1 MFINVISLAI
11 ALTAASG
18 FMEVSAQNV
27 TDALDIVEQIEAAI
41 PGLGSP
47 PPVIGKNVDGGN
59 VYENFLSIRSE
70 GQFFLRNKR
79 QLEYE
84 KPLTS
89 LVTLDVIRWCS
100 DVEFT
105 DYESGNMPM
114 GFTAKCVNTVVA
126 GVSEA
131 QEAGAQMTTALYLEP
146 VAGFKGTNLVSSV
159 FIPQANAFDMVL
171 HTSTD
176 NWVLRW
182 WDDGRPV
189 QPVMGYEVH
198 DEGDPTPNAGT
209 SSWVGVANNEWVSAQ
224 ATSELIMVDAAE
236 LTPANF
242 ANVYEQ
248 VWEKQHAAA
257 QQKIEDAMA
266 ENHENIGSEDNKD
279 SSGAGGRM
287 LTSLTPSLFAFTLN
301 ALGF

>member
-1 MFINVISLAI
+1 MFINVIFLAI
-11 ALTAASG
+11 GLTAASG
-18 FMEVSAQNV
+18 FMEVSAQNA

-70 GQFFLRNKR
+70 GQFFLRMGM
-79 QLEYE
+79 QVEYE
-84 KPLTS
+84 KPLAS
-89 LVTLDVIRWCS
+89 PVTLDIIVWCS

-114 GFTAKCVNTVVA
+114 GFTAKCVFTRNA
-126 GVSEA
+126 GTEK
-131 QEAGAQMTTALYLEP
+131 QEAGAQMTTASFEP
-146 VAGFKGTNLVSSV
+146 VAGFAAALLVSSV

-171 HTSTD
+171 VKNSD
-176 NWVLRW
+176 NWLMRW

-189 QPVMGYEVH
+189 QPVIGYEVH

-209 SSWVGVANNEWVSAQ
+209 SSWAAVTNTEWVSAQ
-224 ATSELIMVDAAE
+224 ATSELTMMDAAK

-248 VWEKQHAAA
+248 VWEKDHAAA

-266 ENHENIGSEDNKD
+266 DDNEDIGSEENKD

>member
-11 ALTAASG
+11 ALAAASG

-70 GQFFLRNKR
+70 GQFFLRRRSQRK
-79 QLEYE
+79 YE
-84 KPLTS
+84 KPLAS
-89 LVTLDVIRWCS
+89 PVTYITIHWCS
-100 DVEFT
+100 DVEFS

-126 GVSEA
+126 GISEA
-131 QEAGAQMTTALYLEP
+131 QEAGAQMTPAFLEP
-146 VAGFKGTNLVSSV
+146 VDGFAAALLVSSV

-171 HTSTD
+171 HTTAD
-176 NWVLRW
+176 NWVFRW

-189 QPVMGYEVH
+189 QPVIGYEVH

-209 SSWVGVANNEWVSAQ
+209 SSWAVVCDAEWVSAQ
-224 ATSELIMVDAAE
+224 VTSELTMVDAAK

-248 VWEKQHAAA
+248 VWEKQHARA

-266 ENHENIGSEDNKD
+266 DDNEDIGSEENKD